1 LPIGFELE
9 IFWEIGIQTIEI
21 LTLVFGIMGMTL
33 SLMLMFSPRLTQN
46 LSNILN
52 RSIHVDKRLEYLD
65 KDIQIS
71 DFFYNHHITFG
82 FILVVGSAFSL
93 FFFFFSL
100 DVSKF
105 AGIFFG
111 SRTNVFTAEL
121 VVSTITWIGKIG
133 CLAGLAIGLLLAFK
147 PDSMKRLENRLNS
160 WFETKPMIEKLDK
173 SSHDMDAFF
182 FRHSIAVGLVG
193 AVISFFLISLS
204 IINLLR

>member
-1 LPIGFELE
+1 ME

-21 LTLVFGIMGMTL
+21 LTLIFGIMGMTL
-33 SLMLMFSPRLTQN
+33 SLMLIFSPRLTQN

-52 RSIHVDKRLEYLD
+52 RSINVEKRLEYLD

-71 DFFYNHHITFG
+71 DFFYTHHIAMG
-82 FILVVGSAFSL
+82 LILVAGSVFSL

-111 SRTNVFTAEL
+111 SQSNLFAAEII
-121 VVSTITWIGKIG
+121 VSSITWIGKVG
-133 CLAGLAIGLLLAFK
+133 CLAGLAIGLLLVIK
-147 PDSMKRLENRLNS
+147 PDLMKGIESRLNS

-173 SSHDMDAFF
+173 TSHDMDSFF
-182 FRHSIAVGLVG
+182 FRHPITVGLVG

>member
-1 LPIGFELE
+1 ME

-33 SLMLMFSPRLTQN
+33 SLMMVFSPRLTQN

-52 RSIHVDKRLEYLD
+52 RSIDVDKRLEYLD
-65 KDIQIS
+65 KNIQIS
-71 DFFYNHHITFG
+71 DFFYSHHITMG
-82 FILVVGSAFSL
+82 LILVAGSAFSL

-100 DVSKF
+100 DILRF
-105 AGIFFG
+105 AAVFFESQANIFIIE
-111 SRTNVFTAEL
+111 AI
-121 VVSTITWIGKIG
+121 VSTLTSIGKIG
-133 CLAGLAIGLLLAFK
+133 CVAGLVFGLMLVFK
-147 PDSMKRLENRLNS
+147 PDLMKGIESRLNS

-173 SSHDMDAFF
+173 TSHDMDSFF
-182 FRHSIAVGLVG
+182 FRYPVAVGLVG

>member
-1 LPIGFELE
+1 ME

-33 SLMLMFSPRLTQN
+33 SLMMVFSPHLTQT
-46 LSNILN
+46 LSNTLN
-52 RSIHVDKRLEYLD
+52 RSIDVDKRLEYLD

-71 DFFYNHHITFG
+71 DFFYSHHITVG
-82 FILVVGSAFSL
+82 LILVAGSAFSL
-93 FFFFFSL
+93 FFLFFSL

-111 SRTNVFTAEL
+111 SQSDLFAAEL
-121 VVSTITWIGKIG
+121 VLSTVSWIGKVG
-133 CLAGLAIGLLLAFK
+133 CLAGLAVGLLMAFK
-147 PDSMKRLENRLNS
+147 PDLMKGMESRLDS
-160 WFETKPMIEKLDK
+160 WFETKPILDKLDK
-173 SSHDMDAFF
+173 SSYDTDSFF
-182 FRHSIAVGLVG
+182 FRHPVAVGLIG

>member
-1 LPIGFELE
+1 ME

-52 RSIHVDKRLEYLD
+52 RSINIEKRLEYLD

-71 DFFYNHHITFG
+71 DFFYSHHIAVG
-82 FILVVGSAFSL
+82 LILVAGSAFSL

-105 AGIFFG
+105 TGIFFG
-111 SRTNVFTAEL
+111 SQSNLFAAEL
-121 VVSTITWIGKIG
+121 VVSAITWIGKVG
-133 CLAGLAIGLLLAFK
+133 CLAGLAIGLLMVFK
-147 PDSMKRLENRLNS
+147 PDLMKGIESRLNS

-173 SSHDMDAFF
+173 TSHDIDSFF
-182 FRHSIAVGLVG
+182 FRHPIAVGLVG